1 MRKLI
6 LTAVLT
12 ISALVL
18 SIAPAL
24 AGNIGPT
31 P

>member
-6 LTAVLT
+6 LSVVLAIGAIAVS
-12 ISALVL
+12 ISPAFA
-18 SIAPAL
+18 SI
-24 AGNIGPT
+24 IGPT

>member
-6 LTAVLT
+6 LSVVLA
-12 ISALVL
+12 IGAIAL
-18 SIAPAL
+18 SIAPAF
-24 AGNIGPT
+24 ASNIGPT